1 MEFYF
6 LPFNFLLFFSF
17 LSLDRQLVDFT
28 YPSFLLFKF
37 LKSKEWMEQWKKFDI
52 IKFLHRNR
60 MFSKKGKSI
69 NNDHSRTFLSTR
81 CLIPIFPLEIKGFTL
96 LRRNFSPP
104 FFFRTAGQD
113 ALSKL
118 EQFFD
123 ARRVWRGGRIYIG
136 GEPATIKFKIYDD
149 TFAASKVALNFRYA

>member
-37 LKSKEWMEQWKKFDI
+37 LKSKEWMEQWKWYNQI
-52 IKFLHRNR
+52 ST
-60 MFSKKGKSI
+60 SKS
-69 NNDHSRTFLSTR
+69 NV
-81 CLIPIFPLEIKGFTL
+81 LEKRKKHKQRSFVL
-96 LRRNFSPP
+96 LDSLPYSNFSARNQRFHTFTKKFFTS

-113 ALSKL
+113 TLSKL